1 MLSSMFPRLDY
12 ACYERGWITRY
23 ELTHLLRAMR
33 RYNNAILNS
42 DNHAV
47 TKPRLGTKR
56 VLPIL
61 LWSLFRLACENPFY
75 FVAGLICALPAIG
88 FLIYTYA
95 PRLIRVAEVVFE
107 RLLSWLQ

>member
-47 TKPRLGTKR
+47 TKPRLVQSEYCQFYCGRYLDWLAKIR
-56 VLPIL
+56 SIL
-61 LWSLFRLACENPFY
+61 W
-75 FVAGLICALPAIG
+75 
-88 FLIYTYA
+88 
-95 PRLIRVAEVVFE
+95 
-107 RLLSWLQ
+107 QD

>member
-42 DNHAV
+42 DNLVWVQSEYCQFYCGRYLDWLA
-47 TKPRLGTKR
+47 KIRS
-56 VLPIL
+56 IL
-61 LWSLFRLACENPFY
+61 W
-75 FVAGLICALPAIG
+75 
-88 FLIYTYA
+88 
-95 PRLIRVAEVVFE
+95 
-107 RLLSWLQ
+107 QD